1 MWQKILGK
9 MKVVTIFSGKGGVGK
24 TTMSI
29 LFASWLKYYLGE
41 RVVAFDFE
49 TPESRMLAKRNQDLT
64 LLQMQSS
71 RLKDLVAG
79 NEDFYR
85 IGAIKARRPEGYTD
99 QELEAIANGLEQAKA
114 SGPGYIICDF
124 PGRFEKREAIFYL
137 ACRGLIDLMC
147 FPIEPEEQSVTSLFV
162 INQILKR
169 PDFFI
174 NMPAGHKQ
182 EILCFWNKV
191 TRNDSRSKQDI
202 IPKYEQMLNA
212 LSTPIPVSP
221 TKINFVDTVKRNS
234 SAAVFV
240 TTTVCYPRAN
250 VIKAFPARDGGTKPY
265 IENLFQEI
273 KDRVDSIPDPG
284 TQKKK

>member
-1 MWQKILGK
+1 
-9 MKVVTIFSGKGGVGK
+9 MKVITIFSGKGGVGK

-29 LFASWLKYYLGE
+29 LFASWLKYFMNE
-41 RVVAFDFE
+41 RVIAFDFE
-49 TPESRMLAKRNQDLT
+49 TPESRMLAKRTSDLD
-64 LLQMQSS
+64 LLKMQSS
-71 RLKDLVAG
+71 RLKDLVGG
-79 NEDFYR
+79 NNDFYN

-99 QELEAIANGLEQAKA
+99 QELEAIANGLQKAKD

-124 PGRFEKREAIFYL
+124 PGRFEKREAIFHL

-162 INQILKR
+162 INQILGR

-174 NMPAGHKQ
+174 NLPPDHKQ

-191 TRNDSRSKQDI
+191 TRNDNRSKQDI
-202 IPKYEQMLNA
+202 IPKYEKMLNTM
-212 LSTPIPVSP
+212 SIPISP
-221 TKINFVDTVKRNS
+221 TRINFVDTVKRNS

-250 VIKAFPARDGGTKPY
+250 VIKAFPAREGETKPY

-273 KDRVDSIPDPG
+273 KDRVDLLPER
-284 TQKKK
+284 KKKK